1 MKHIEKDTYD
11 ILVEKIAALLLSNGF
26 TLDKNFEKN
35 SYNNQKYI
43 EEIVGNLSY
52 SELHK
57 YKILIEDIL
66 KIKERKVSTD
76 LFEEFSIVFTGLR
89 EKGYETKY
97 LEKILKN
104 FSEEDYSESIVN
116 AGRALESISKSVLVN
131 EGDKDSFNV
140 LLHKLVKDA
149 KITKAELEE
158 LEKIRDSR
166 NDSAHGEEIF
176 IEVSKESAE
185 ECIFSTFEMMKNIL
199 SRA

>member
-11 ILVEKIAALLLSNGF
+11 ILVEKIAGLLISNGF

-43 EEIVGNLSY
+43 EEIIGNLSY
-52 SELHK
+52 SELSK

-66 KIKERKVSTD
+66 NIKERKISTD
-76 LFEEFSIVFTGLR
+76 LFKEFSIVFTGLR

-104 FSEEDYSESIVN
+104 FSEEDYAESVVN
-116 AGRALESISKSVLVN
+116 AGRALESLSKSVLVN
-131 EGDKDSFNV
+131 EEEKDSFNI
-140 LLHKLVKDA
+140 LLHKLIKDR
-149 KITKAELEE
+149 KITKIEQEKLEE
-158 LEKIRDSR
+158 IRDCR
-166 NDSAHGEEIF
+166 NDSAHGEEKFTEI
-176 IEVSKESAE
+176 SKESAE